1 MATYKVI
8 FPTCGCGQ
16 IKAFECA
23 VGTTRHDGVS
33 LPSANS
39 WQLRSLRKTL
49 DLICFVLTYFESVPE
64 GFCQGF
70 GKQSIDSSLANHPN
84 KTWSTVVLSPPIHKR
99 PTSVNEEKKKVWE
112 LNKCQAAACLPSGKV
127 QRMFLRFTV
136 SLLSP
141 CSSRELF
148 SNLITAC
155 VDSIEGLTTA
165 NGDIPCAFSFAL
177 QH

>member
-99 PTSVNEEKKKVWE
+99 PTSVNEEKKKGLGTQQVSGGRLSAFWE
-112 LNKCQAAACLPSGKV
+112 GA
-127 QRMFLRFTV
+127 TDV
-136 SLLSP
+136 SPFHCVSVVTLLQQGT
-141 CSSRELF
+141 F
-148 SNLITAC
+148 
-155 VDSIEGLTTA
+155 
-165 NGDIPCAFSFAL
+165 
-177 QH
+177 